1 MKNQKL
7 ALNKFVWC
15 AAVLASF
22 LGGGGYAATVDNVT
36 DLTNQIHTAASGS
49 TIYLAKGRYDISGC
63 RGELMG
69 GSDAGLL
76 AIPNGRALTLAGA
89 PGTARGDVIVTAPD
103 ATSRMLYL
111 NKGTLVC
118 SNLTFTGAS
127 GGAIRVG
134 NADGKLFLYDC
145 VFSNLTAT
153 SGAAVSRYYA
163 TAAARGENDFYGCL
177 FADCHA
183 TSEKSG
189 AHDFRGGNA
198 YDCVYSNCT
207 STASGGAVT
216 GGNYVRCSFYA
227 CKTSTTGTA
236 QGGGAIGSDYEANV
250 GFCTDCTFVAC
261 ETTGTAGAHGAAV
274 YQTTALTNCTFRDN
288 VAHVNEIVFLPG
300 EIVGC
305 TFEDNDSEGVLFG
318 GAGLVL
324 NTRIVAN
331 RTGAKLSQNTPGIVA
346 NTLVASNTCT
356 KAQGIFTSGQFV
368 NCSFIG
374 NFCTSGR
381 VNDSILGAAC
391 VAVNC
396 LFYQNRAHNL
406 TYNDMAMRFV
416 EPALTT
422 PLSPYLTNSVWTA
435 ETTYND
441 AHTTAAYA
449 RTEGCQL
456 QANLRLTFSG
466 AADEPF
472 YTLGASAFARHGGLV
487 TDEIRAIVGTT
498 DLAGRRRFTGETI
511 SLGCYEH
518 QERGLLW
525 ILR

>member
-1 MKNQKL
+1 
-7 ALNKFVWC
+7 
-15 AAVLASF
+15 
-22 LGGGGYAATVDNVT
+22 
-36 DLTNQIHTAASGS
+36 
-49 TIYLAKGRYDISGC
+49 
-63 RGELMG
+63 MG
-69 GSDAGLL
+69 GSATTTSLL
-76 AIPNGRALTLAGA
+76 AIPNGRTLTLAGA
-89 PGTARGDVIVTAPD
+89 PGTARGDVIMTAPGS
-103 ATSRMLYL
+103 ARRMLFL

-127 GGAIRVG
+127 DGAIRVG

-153 SGAAVSRYYA
+153 SGAAVSRYYPSA
-163 TAAARGENDFYGCL
+163 DARGANDFYGCL

-183 TSEKSG
+183 TGGKSGKSG

-198 YDCVYSNCT
+198 YGCVYSNCT

-227 CKTSTTGTA
+227 CTTSTTESG
-236 QGGGAIGSDYEANV
+236 QGGGAIGSDYETNV
-250 GFCTDCTFVAC
+250 GFCTDCAFVAC
-261 ETTGTAGAHGAAV
+261 ETTGEAGGVHGAAV
-274 YQTTALTNCTFRDN
+274 YQATALTNCTFRDN
-288 VAHVNEIVFLPG
+288 VAHVNEIVFQSG

-305 TFEDNDSEGVLFG
+305 TFEGNDSDGVLFG
-318 GAGLVL
+318 GASLVL
-324 NTRIVAN
+324 NTRLVAN
-331 RTGAKLSQNTPGIVA
+331 RTGATLSQNTPGIVA

-416 EPALTT
+416 EQTLTT